1 MSRTITPEDLWNLAR
16 VGQPDPLPDGTAAV
30 VPVTTSNDDG
40 TDTRLWLVEL
50 DRTAT
55 PLTTGA
61 SATNPSVAPDGT
73 RVAFLRKPAG
83 TDHAQLHL
91 IRIDGGESEPVTD
104 LPLGVGASRWLPD
117 GSGLVIAA
125 PLLRGHGTIEATTE
139 ERDRRGEA
147 PPEPIVTEDRVYRFW
162 NKWLA
167 SGSSQHLFHLDLAS
181 GELRHLTP
189 YLETV
194 FGLDGPEG
202 TYDISP
208 DGSEVMIS
216 ALVDLESDRYQFAL
230 YRLGI
235 ADDTIE
241 RLTDEPTAHERRPR
255 YSPDGSRLL
264 FGRQREWDF
273 YADHDQLVVYDLT
286 TGATATTAD
295 GWDRAAHGWEFVDDA
310 TIVLGAHDGPRARLF
325 TLDLDGGA
333 PQPLDVDHSAHG
345 ARPADGKL
353 WFRVESL
360 TTPPE
365 VAELS
370 AGVVSSFND
379 ELLAELD
386 LGRVEDVEF
395 EGADGDRVQMFV
407 VYPPG
412 FDPSRRWPLV
422 HNIHGGPHGTSGD
435 EWHWRWNSQVFAAPG
450 YVVASVNFHGS
461 IGWGEEFTRSI
472 RGGWGDKPTEDI
484 LAATDHLV
492 AQGCLDP
499 ERMAIAGGSYGG
511 YLVSWLIGATDRFA
525 CAVCHAGVNDL
536 TGQWAS
542 DITAGREKAIGGVP
556 WDDMDAVLRWS
567 PLAHTADMTTPTL
580 VVHGER
586 DYRVVV
592 TQGLALY
599 GILKHK
605 GVPARL
611 VYYSDEGHWIERRLN
626 SLHWHR
632 EFLAW
637 LNRWLGA

>member
-1 MSRTITPEDLWNLAR
+1 MSRPIAPEDLWNLAR
-16 VGQPDPLPDGTAAV
+16 VGQPEPLPNGTAAV
-30 VPVTTSNDDG
+30 VPVTTSDDG
-40 TDTRLWLVEL
+40 EATTRLWLVAL

-61 SATNPSVAPDGT
+61 SATSPAVAPDGT

-91 IRIDGGESEPVTD
+91 MRLDGGEPEPVTD
-104 LPLGVGASRWLPD
+104 LPLGVAASRWLPD
-117 GSGLVIAA
+117 GSGLIVAA
-125 PLLRGHGTIEATTE
+125 PLLRGYGSVEATTV

-147 PPEPIVTEDRVYRFW
+147 SPEPIVTEDRVYRFW

-167 SGSSQHLFHLDLAS
+167 SGSGDHLFHLDPAS
-181 GELRHLTP
+181 GEVRHLTP
-189 YLETV
+189 HLDTV

-208 DGSEVMIS
+208 DGGELLFS

-230 YRLGI
+230 YRLGV
-235 ADDTIE
+235 AEGTIE

-273 YADHDQLVVYDLT
+273 YADHDQLVIYDLT
-286 TGATATTAD
+286 AGAATTVAD

-325 TLDLDGGA
+325 TLDLDGGL
-333 PQPLDVDHSAHG
+333 PQPLDANHSAHG
-345 ARPADGKL
+345 PRPAGGKL
-353 WFRVESL
+353 WFRIESL
-360 TTPPE
+360 TRPPE
-365 VAELS
+365 VAESS
-370 AGVVSSFND
+370 AGAVGSFND

-395 EGADGDRVQMFV
+395 EGADGDLVQMFV

-422 HNIHGGPHGTSGD
+422 HNVHGGPHGTSGD

-472 RGGWGDKPTEDI
+472 RGGWGDKPTKDI
-484 LAATDHLV
+484 LAATDYLV
-492 AQGCLDP
+492 ARGYVDP

-511 YLVSWLIGATDRFA
+511 YLVSWLTGATDRFA

-536 TGQWAS
+536 VGQWAS

-567 PLAHTADMTTPTL
+567 PLAQTAGMTTPTL

-611 VYYSDEGHWIERRLN
+611 VYYPDEGHWIERRLN
-626 SLHWHR
+626 SLHWYG
-632 EFLAW
+632 EFLGW
-637 LNRWLGA
+637 LDRWLGA